1 MPHDPRARGRRD
13 LRVGALV
20 LAALTLVG
28 IATFLIGKDDRWFG
42 SKNRYFIKF
51 ESVGG
56 LATGSPVQLNGVVVG
71 SVRDVVLPE
80 DMGQNQITVWIDVE
94 KRYGRRVRKDSA
106 ARIKTLGLLG
116 DKYIEI
122 NSGSPEFEEI
132 AAGTEIPTAEAT
144 SVDQLIAS
152 GEDVMQNVV
161 SISHSLSNI
170 LGRMDRGE
178 GVLGALTVKSDAGEE
193 LRTSL
198 FETLVTIR
206 TIAEHVRSGKGP
218 AGRLVYDDKMG
229 AQLASA
235 VARIDTLTATLE
247 SGPGLLP
254 SLLNDPAAK
263 ARFDETLDGLAKTA
277 THLATVADELRTGK
291 GLIPRLLNDPAY
303 AKEMGDDLQRLVKS
317 LNVVADRLTKG
328 DGTVAQLINDPAIYQ
343 AINDIIVG
351 INESKALR
359 WLIRNRQKAGI
370 EERYEEE
377 RKKSPGDQ
385 GDGPE

>member
-1 MPHDPRARGRRD
+1 MPHDPRASGRRD

-20 LAALTLVG
+20 LAALALIA

-198 FETLVTIR
+198 FQTLVTIR

-218 AGRLVYDDKMG
+218 AGRLFYDDKMG

-235 VARIDTLTATLE
+235 IARLDTLTATLE

-377 RKKSPGDQ
+377 LKTPGEQ